1 MSNSTRSHRAAL
13 KLLLAGASV
22 GILLG
27 ALSAMSDQ
35 HNEPYLSPTAV
46 ASVNHQQI
54 RLAEYRRALG
64 LFASDKR
71 ELLTE
76 DDRSLVLQRLID
88 EELLI
93 QHGITSGLIRTDMA
107 VRSAALESVLA
118 GLMIEIEA
126 SSGDGAEQAL
136 TDYLAHLRAT
146 ANIEWAS
153 SWVAP

>member
-1 MSNSTRSHRAAL
+1 
-13 KLLLAGASV
+13 
-22 GILLG
+22 
-27 ALSAMSDQ
+27 MSDQ

>member
-1 MSNSTRSHRAAL
+1 
-13 KLLLAGASV
+13 V

-27 ALSAMSDQ
+27 VLSAVSDQ
-35 HNEPYLSPTAV
+35 RNEPYLSPTAV

-136 TDYLAHLRAT
+136 INYLAHLRAT

>member
-1 MSNSTRSHRAAL
+1 M
-13 KLLLAGASV
+13 

-27 ALSAMSDQ
+27 VLSAVSDQ
-35 HNEPYLSPTAV
+35 RNEPYLSPTAV

-71 ELLTE
+71 EPLTE

-136 TDYLAHLRAT
+136 INYLAHLRAT

>member
-1 MSNSTRSHRAAL
+1 LSNSTRSHRAAL

-71 ELLTE
+71 EPLTE

>member
-1 MSNSTRSHRAAL
+1 MSNSARSHRAAL
-13 KLLLAGASV
+13 KLLLAGASMGV
-22 GILLG
+22 LLG
-27 ALSAMSDQ
+27 ALSALSDQ
-35 HNEPYLSPTAV
+35 SNEPYLSATAV

-54 RLAEYRRALG
+54 RLAEYQRALG
-64 LFASDKR
+64 MFASDKR
-71 ELLTE
+71 EPLTE

-107 VRSAALESVLA
+107 VRSAALEFVLA

>member
-1 MSNSTRSHRAAL
+1 
-13 KLLLAGASV
+13 V

>member
-71 ELLTE
+71 EPLTE

>member
-1 MSNSTRSHRAAL
+1 
-13 KLLLAGASV
+13 
-22 GILLG
+22 
-27 ALSAMSDQ
+27 MSDQ

-71 ELLTE
+71 EPLTE

>member
-1 MSNSTRSHRAAL
+1 MSNSARSHRAAL

-22 GILLG
+22 GVLLG
-27 ALSAMSDQ
+27 ALSALSDQ
-35 HNEPYLSPTAV
+35 SNEVYLSANAV

-54 RLAEYRRALG
+54 RLAEYQRALG

-93 QHGITSGLIRTDMA
+93 QHGITSGLIRTDMV

-126 SSGDGAEQAL
+126 SSGDSAEKAL

-146 ANIEWAS
+146 ANIE
-153 SWVAP
+153 

>member
-1 MSNSTRSHRAAL
+1 
-13 KLLLAGASV
+13 V

-71 ELLTE
+71 EPLTE

>member
-1 MSNSTRSHRAAL
+1 
-13 KLLLAGASV
+13 
-22 GILLG
+22 
-27 ALSAMSDQ
+27 MSDQ
-35 HNEPYLSPTAV
+35 HNEPYLSPPAV

-71 ELLTE
+71 EPLTE

>member
-1 MSNSTRSHRAAL
+1 M
-13 KLLLAGASV
+13 

-27 ALSAMSDQ
+27 VLSAVSDQ
-35 HNEPYLSPTAV
+35 RNEPYLSPTAV

>member
-1 MSNSTRSHRAAL
+1 M
-13 KLLLAGASV
+13 

-27 ALSAMSDQ
+27 VLSAVSDQ
-35 HNEPYLSPTAV
+35 RNEPYLSPTAV

-71 ELLTE
+71 EPLTE

>member
-1 MSNSTRSHRAAL
+1 
-13 KLLLAGASV
+13 V

-27 ALSAMSDQ
+27 VLSAVSDQ
-35 HNEPYLSPTAV
+35 RNEPYLSPTAV

>member
-1 MSNSTRSHRAAL
+1 MY
-13 KLLLAGASV
+13 KGKK
-22 GILLG
+22 G
-27 ALSAMSDQ
+27 
-35 HNEPYLSPTAV
+35 
-46 ASVNHQQI
+46 
-54 RLAEYRRALG
+54 
-64 LFASDKR
+64 
-71 ELLTE
+71 ELITE

-126 SSGDGAEQAL
+126 SSGDGAEKAL

-146 ANIEWAS
+146 ANIEWARN
-153 SWVAP
+153 WVAP